1 MKDYQS
7 LVDITLNK
15 LKLSIE
21 FLEITKDLKNKA
33 NEEIFEDVDAKLDE
47 RQEIIQIIQLL
58 DSEFLTL
65 FEKLKQE
72 EDFEK
77 NIVNYPKLSD
87 YITHIKDNFKQAYE
101 IDQLILPILEIELEN
116 VKKNI
121 KKSRNE
127 AIVSE
132 KYAQESIKKM
142 TGASFGI
149 FIDEMK

>member
-77 NIVNYPKLSD
+77 NIV
-87 YITHIKDNFKQAYE
+87 
-101 IDQLILPILEIELEN
+101 
-116 VKKNI
+116 
-121 KKSRNE
+121 
-127 AIVSE
+127 
-132 KYAQESIKKM
+132 
-142 TGASFGI
+142 
-149 FIDEMK
+149 

>member
-47 RQEIIQIIQLL
+47 RQEIIQTIQLL

-101 IDQLILPILEIELEN
+101 IDQFILPILEIELEN

-127 AIVSE
+127 ATVSE
-132 KYAQESIKKM
+132 KYAQEAIKKM
-142 TGASFGI
+142 TGGSFGI